1 MQAAATLPLPGRAR
15 LRRRVRPDTRLAW
28 LFLLPAFI
36 VLATILV
43 VPFAQSLWL
52 SLYDAPIG
60 GVKRWV
66 GLGNYLDNLED
77 PVFRQATLNTVLFV
91 GLSVLGKLLLGLGAA
106 LLLNGHLPVR
116 GLLRALVLLPWALPE
131 ITSAL
136 VWDWMLNGNL
146 GAVNHLLRA
155 VGLIDMNVYWLSSKA
170 LALPS
175 VVTVNIWHGFPF
187 FALTLLAALQGIERD
202 TYEAADVDGA
212 SAVQKFFSITLPE
225 IMPVLLVSTLL
236 STIWTTNAFT
246 QIFVLT
252 GGGPSN
258 ATATLPIYTYQ
269 TAFRGYGNL
278 GRAVSVSA
286 MLIPAIVVLL
296 VLLSRSMR
304 RREAGSA

>member
-1 MQAAATLPLPGRAR
+1 VTVAAASLVPFRPRPW
-15 LRRRVRPDTRLAW
+15 VRPETRLAV
-28 LFLLPAFI
+28 LFLLPAFV
-36 VLATILV
+36 VLLAILV

-60 GVKRWV
+60 GEARWV
-66 GLGNYLDNLED
+66 GLGNYAGNLAD
-77 PVFRQATLNTVLFV
+77 PVFRQATFNTAAFV
-91 GLSVLGKLLLGLGAA
+91 GLSVLGKLGLGLGAA
-106 LLLNGHLPVR
+106 LLLNGRLPVR

-146 GAVNHLLRA
+146 GAINAMLRA
-155 VGLIDMNVYWLSSKA
+155 IGLIDANIYWLSSRA

-175 VVTVNIWHGFPF
+175 VVAVNIWHGFPF

-202 TYEAADVDGA
+202 IYEAADVDGA
-212 SAVQKFFSITLPE
+212 SAVQKFLFITLPG

-278 GRAVSVSA
+278 GQAVSVSA

-296 VLLSRSMR
+296 VLLARSMR
-304 RREAGSA
+304 RREAGST

>member
-1 MQAAATLPLPGRAR
+1 VA
-15 LRRRVRPDTRLAW
+15 
-28 LFLLPAFI
+28 
-36 VLATILV
+36 
-43 VPFAQSLWL
+43 
-52 SLYDAPIG
+52 
-60 GVKRWV
+60 RWV
-66 GLGNYLDNLED
+66 GLGNYLDNLND
-77 PVFRQATLNTVLFV
+77 PTFRRATLNTGLFV
-91 GLSVLGKLLLGLGAA
+91 GFSVMGKLLLGLGAA
-106 LLLNGHLPVR
+106 LLLNGRLPVR

-155 VGLIDMNVYWLSSKA
+155 IGVLDANVYWLSRRA
-170 LALPS
+170 LAMPS
-175 VVTVNIWHGFPF
+175 VVMVNIWHGFPF

-202 TYEAADVDGA
+202 VYEAADVDGA
-212 SAVQKFFSITLPE
+212 SAVQKFLAITLPE

-252 GGGPSN
+252 GGGPSD
-258 ATATLPIYTYQ
+258 ATTTLPIYTYQ

-278 GRAVSVSA
+278 GRAVSISA

-296 VLLSRSMR
+296 VALSRSMR
-304 RREAGSA
+304 RREGTTA

>member
-1 MQAAATLPLPGRAR
+1 MQAAPAVPLGVLPRPRR
-15 LRRRVRPDTRLAW
+15 LVRPETRLAW

-36 VLATILV
+36 LLAAILV

-60 GVKRWV
+60 GVARWV
-66 GLGNYLDNLED
+66 GLGNYLDNLDD

-91 GLSVLGKLLLGLGAA
+91 GFAVLGKLLLGLGAA
-106 LLLNGHLPVR
+106 LLLNGRLPVR

-146 GAVNHLLRA
+146 GALNHILKA
-155 VGLIDMNVYWLSSKA
+155 AGLIDLNIYWLSSRS

-175 VVTVNIWHGFPF
+175 VVVVNIWHGFPF
-187 FALTLLAALQGIERD
+187 FAMTLLAALQGVERD
-202 TYEAADVDGA
+202 VYEAAAVDGA
-212 SAVQKFFSITLPE
+212 AARQKFLYITLPA

-258 ATATLPIYTYQ
+258 ATTTLPIYTYQ

-304 RREAGSA
+304 RHEGGAA